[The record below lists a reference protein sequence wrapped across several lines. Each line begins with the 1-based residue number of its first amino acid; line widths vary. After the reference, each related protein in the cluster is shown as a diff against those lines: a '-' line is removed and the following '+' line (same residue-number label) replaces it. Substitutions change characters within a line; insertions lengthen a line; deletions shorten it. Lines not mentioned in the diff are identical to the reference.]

1 MPFTMTR
8 RSGMASEARDRDD
21 ANLLSR
27 RVLIRTAGIAA
38 GAVALA
44 PRIARGQAPAPKAP
58 PSTITTPP
66 RDFRPNAPPHVYFTD
81 PHLLIIDPIFNGLP
95 QPNPPIQRVCTGPL
109 W

>member
-21 ANLLSR
+21 ANLISR

-38 GAVALA
+38 GGVPPA
-44 PRIARGQAPAPKAP
+44 PRIAGAQAAAPMAP

-66 RDFRPNAPPHVYFTD
+66 RHFGPQAPPNVYFTRPD
-81 PHLLIIDPIFNGLP
+81 ALTP
-95 QPNPPIQRVCTGPL
+95 QPLVYNPRQPHPP
-109 W
+109 